1 MSIDLAI
8 VVMCVFLGVVALGLA
23 LYACWRLD
31 RLADQVYRLGWD
43 IDALAGALSRSEGYE
58 ATERPDH

>member
-1 MSIDLAI
+1 MLTTAVISTLAF
-8 VVMCVFLGVVALGLA
+8 VAVFALGLA
-23 LYACWRLD
+23 LYLWWRLE
-31 RLADQVYRLGWD
+31 RLADQVYHLGWD

>member
-1 MSIDLAI
+1 MLTTAVISTLA
-8 VVMCVFLGVVALGLA
+8 FVALFGLGLA
-23 LYACWRLD
+23 LYLWWRLE

-43 IDALAGALSRSEGYE
+43 IDALAGAFSRGEGYE